1 MGDFTIYNVSGHFTA
16 ERLSAREQDLIADI
30 CEAGNEESHQNE
42 RVLAEAK
49 S

>member
-16 ERLSAREQDLIADI
+16 ERLSAREQDIVADI
-30 CEAGNEESHQNE
+30 CEAANEEQE
-42 RVLAEAK
+42 VRVLAEAK